1 MGRWPLRIKF
11 RTKLNDFVDDV
22 SYGAR
27 NGTVFEWNIFPFFFF
42 FLIYVYI
49 IQNYVLYGVRNIYSQ
64 PRARMRARTCA
75 GVYRG
80 RLKNYR
86 LSGGLQMAH
95 KTKWIAGLSVVIRSV
110 TSKYR
115 CTPG

>member
-1 MGRWPLRIKF
+1 MYTSYRIMF
-11 RTKLNDFVDDV
+11 YMVLGIYIA
-22 SYGAR
+22 SHAR
-27 NGTVFEWNIFPFFFF
+27 VC
-42 FLIYVYI
+42 VH
-49 IQNYVLYGVRNIYSQ
+49 VHVR
-64 PRARMRARTCA
+64 ACT
-75 GVYRG
+75 RG

>member
-1 MGRWPLRIKF
+1 MTKLEDGKTGRWPLRIKF

-64 PRARMRARTCA
+64 PRTRMRVRTCT
-75 GVYRG
+75 GVYTRTVEK
-80 RLKNYR
+80 L
-86 LSGGLQMAH
+86 
-95 KTKWIAGLSVVIRSV
+95 
-110 TSKYR
+110 
-115 CTPG
+115 

>member
-1 MGRWPLRIKF
+1 MYTSYRIMF
-11 RTKLNDFVDDV
+11 
-22 SYGAR
+22 Y
-27 NGTVFEWNIFPFFFF
+27 TVLET
-42 FLIYVYI
+42 YI
-49 IQNYVLYGVRNIYSQ
+49 ACACICVREC
-64 PRARMRARTCA
+64 T
-75 GVYRG
+75 RG